1 MLLSIFKFHILS
13 AESFD
18 GEVGVVV
25 AEMDASEEVNSAVAQ
40 RFGVKGFPTLIL
52 FSNGQV
58 KQTFD
63 EGRTLPVMVEWLNT
77 HTGSN
82 RLPGGGFKT
91 DQGRVTKIEEV
102 IANGIEKHCSDSQGE
117 CISKLVK
124 EVEAMGDNEAEKM
137 EMKPYYVKALLRIKE
152 DLGWVEQEYGRL
164 EKIISKGDSL
174 TLEKKASAI
183 ARHNILSHMKDV
195 AKQVVENVQGG
206 AHSEL

>member
-91 DQGRVTKIEEV
+91 DQE
-102 IANGIEKHCSDSQGE
+102 NWYE
-117 CISKLVK
+117 CMPYS
-124 EVEAMGDNEAEKM
+124 GDRE
-137 EMKPYYVKALLRIKE
+137 
-152 DLGWVEQEYGRL
+152 
-164 EKIISKGDSL
+164 
-174 TLEKKASAI
+174 
-183 ARHNILSHMKDV
+183 
-195 AKQVVENVQGG
+195 
-206 AHSEL
+206 